1 MNVKIEINV
10 KSINTPT
17 GIKGA
22 EICKSIH
29 CEVLAICENKVYK
42 MHSKSWKN
50 PDEIRNDDEFIAQL
64 AGLPFLENQYRLLGF
79 DYSAEKENYE
89 IREDC
94 DRG

>member
-42 MHSKSWKN
+42 MHSKSWKT
-50 PDEIRNDDEFIAQL
+50 L
-64 AGLPFLENQYRLLGF
+64 MKLEMMMNLLR
-79 DYSAEKENYE
+79 SWQV
-89 IREDC
+89 
-94 DRG
+94 

>member
-42 MHSKSWKN
+42 M
-50 PDEIRNDDEFIAQL
+50 P
-64 AGLPFLENQYRLLGF
+64 
-79 DYSAEKENYE
+79 
-89 IREDC
+89 
-94 DRG
+94 

>member
-1 MNVKIEINV
+1 M
-10 KSINTPT
+10 
-17 GIKGA
+17 
-22 EICKSIH
+22 
-29 CEVLAICENKVYK
+29 LAICENKVYK

-64 AGLPFLENQYRLLGF
+64 AGLAFLENQYRLLGF

-89 IREDC
+89 IRENC